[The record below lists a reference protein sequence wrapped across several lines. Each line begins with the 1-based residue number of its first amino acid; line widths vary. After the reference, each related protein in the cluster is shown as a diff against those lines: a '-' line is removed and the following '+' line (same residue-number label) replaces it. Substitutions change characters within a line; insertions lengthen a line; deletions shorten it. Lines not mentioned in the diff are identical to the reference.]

1 MSKFLAPIHTWLFNK
16 IMLAQDLEQDIIKL
30 HIDKYKDEAK
40 EVKEESIK
48 LYGNYIPKKP
58 LEDLIDTNNIH
69 GWLQQKIKEV
79 ESRSSYIITKYY
91 EIFKDESEEITQ
103 SAYVNQAKRCAK
115 YENNKIDAPEDVY
128 ISLNNYI
135 LSGMP
140 CDRANSVTERNE
152 NYIVYEQEG
161 CIHKANYELG
171 KANLDYMSQLRDLW
185 VKTFIENLEIKY
197 IYEKQINGKITINTI
212 RKG

>member
-40 EVKEESIK
+40 EIQEESIR
-48 LYGNYIPKKP
+48 LYGNHIPKKP

-69 GWLQQKIKEV
+69 GWLQEKIKEV
-79 ESRSSYIITKYY
+79 ESRSSYIITRYY
-91 EIFKDESEEITQ
+91 DIFKDESKEITQ
-103 SAYVNQAKRCAK
+103 SAYVNQAKKCTN
-115 YENNKIDAPEDVY
+115 YENNKIDSPEDVY

-152 NYIVYEQEG
+152 NYILYEQEG

-171 KANLDYMSQLRDLW
+171 KANLDYMSQLKDLW